1 MRKIY
6 EFIART
12 RACFQELADDEIAV
26 VRIETNENTTW
37 PIYVAESSL
46 IARYVAVSVI
56 SRRRRLVKGQ
66 RQGSEEKRYLCAQ
79 FPYISAR

>member
-6 EFIART
+6 EFVART
-12 RACFQELADDEIAV
+12 RARSQETRA
-26 VRIETNENTTW
+26 VRIETNENTAW

-46 IARYVAVSVI
+46 IARYVAVSMI
-56 SRRRRLVKGQ
+56 SRRRWLVKGQ
-66 RQGSEEKRYLCAQ
+66 RGRGSEENRYLSAQ